1 MITEWISGHVFKLI
15 HRKNLVYNC
24 CWEDPRLDRV
34 ALSLRPTD
42 TIAMI
47 TSAGCNALDY
57 ALECPKQVHA
67 VDVNFRQNAL
77 LELKIAAIRALQFDD
92 FFDIFGRGRS
102 NNFRYIYRTALR
114 SQLSQVSR
122 DFWDHRT
129 NYFTGQGKRGSFYYR
144 GTSGLFARALRS
156 YLDSKPRVR
165 EAIDEMFAASSV
177 HEQSQVYFSI
187 RGAVWSRLVR
197 WLLGRDSALAMLGV
211 PRSQRVHLERSYP
224 GGIAKF
230 IEDCIETVF
239 TKLPLKDNYF
249 WRLYVYGEYSPTCC
263 PEYLKEDK
271 FYILKNGPVDA
282 IQTYTSTM
290 TQFLREHDQPV
301 SRLVLL
307 DHMDW
312 LNTPA
317 RRPVLESEWQAIVDR
332 ADESTRI
339 IWRSAGIDGRFVDSL
354 TIEADGRHRRL
365 VELLNYQTEL
375 ASQLHLQD
383 RVHTYG
389 SFCIADL
396 VAS

>member
-1 MITEWISGHVFKLI
+1 MITEWISGHVFKLV

-24 CWEDPRLDRV
+24 CWEDPRIDRV
-34 ALSLRPTD
+34 ALNLRPTD
-42 TIAMI
+42 SIAMI

-57 ALECPKQVHA
+57 ALDGPKQIHA

-77 LELKIAAIRALQFDD
+77 LELKLAAIRALQFDD

-102 NNFRYIYRTALR
+102 SKFRYIYQTALR
-114 SQLSQVSR
+114 SQLGQVSR
-122 DFWDHRT
+122 DYWDQRT
-129 NYFTGQGKRGSFYYR
+129 NYFTGQGRWGSFYYR
-144 GTSGLFARALRS
+144 GTSGLFARAIKT
-156 YLDSKPRVR
+156 YLDRKPNVR
-165 EAIDEMFAASSV
+165 EALDQMFASSTV
-177 HEQSQVYFSI
+177 QEQSQVYFEI

-211 PRSQRVHLERSYP
+211 PRPQRLHLERNYP
-224 GGIAKF
+224 GGIVKF

-263 PEYLKEDK
+263 PEYLKVDN
-271 FYILKNGPVDA
+271 FYTLKDGPAEAVR
-282 IQTYTSTM
+282 TYTSTM
-290 TQFLREHDQPV
+290 TQFLRMHDEPI

-312 LNTPA
+312 LNTPT
-317 RRPVLESEWQAIVDR
+317 RRPLLESEWQAIVDR
-332 ADESTRI
+332 AADSTRI

-354 TIEADGRHRRL
+354 MLETDGCRRKL
-365 VELLNYQTEL
+365 SELLSYQTEL
-375 ASQLHLQD
+375 ASQLHVQD

-396 VAS
+396 VA